1 MERDGDRGLMTERK
15 AGEESR
21 SIGNDAAMIAEIVQ
35 QVILRLGHKT
45 ESDHTHGISTT
56 RKPDT
61 RTTAAINERII
72 TSQTIAS
79 LHDST
84 VQILIPPEAVI
95 TPAARDEA
103 RGRNVEIQRTI
114 QLPTGQQPDQDRIE
128 IIDHEN
134 PQRARA
140 VSQQLAIRGIT
151 PGAMKIVLS
160 DTPAKEV
167 HCQYSEH
174 NETAVMIGSINDIK
188 RFSKEV
194 TPTVWVLDMH
204 RLTFT
209 AAVNTIAQISKT
221 GSATR

>member
-1 MERDGDRGLMTERK
+1 MERDGDRGLMTERQ
-15 AGEESR
+15 AGEKSR

-72 TSQTIAS
+72 TTQTIAS

-103 RGRNVEIQRTI
+103 RRNGRQ
-114 QLPTGQQPDQDRIE
+114 
-128 IIDHEN
+128 
-134 PQRARA
+134 ARA
-140 VSQQLAIRGIT
+140 Q
-151 PGAMKIVLS
+151 
-160 DTPAKEV
+160 
-167 HCQYSEH
+167 
-174 NETAVMIGSINDIK
+174 
-188 RFSKEV
+188 
-194 TPTVWVLDMH
+194 
-204 RLTFT
+204 
-209 AAVNTIAQISKT
+209 
-221 GSATR
+221 

>member
-1 MERDGDRGLMTERK
+1 MERDGDRGLMTERQ
-15 AGEESR
+15 AGEKSR

-72 TSQTIAS
+72 TTQTIAS

-114 QLPTGQQPDQDRIE
+114 QLPTGQQPDQDRIV

-134 PQRARA
+134 PQRASA

-160 DTPAKEV
+160 DTPAQEV